1 MMTFKKKRDYVKRI
15 DLEKPVKVAVLYIAS
30 VTTDFGELDD
40 LTNLFLN
47 RNQEVI
53 DKFRMMQATAF

>member
-1 MMTFKKKRDYVKRI
+1 MMTFKKKRNYVKRI
-15 DLEKPVKVAVLYIAS
+15 DLEKPVKVTDAMYSTA
-30 VTTDFGELDD
+30 TTDFGELDD